1 MYFLIGL
8 FSFFKFN
15 LIYIYAFTAFCKP
28 TLNLSTFTDL
38 MIRLFVSLIAFYHN
52 ALIAFYH
59 NAPNMEYQF
68 THFLPDLLS
77 YILSF
82 VSYFHLHCCL
92 FIYQLARAIPD
103 WQSMAENW
111 ELWMLFSFLPASL
124 FSLFVTFMR
133 SKLLLTF
140 WDGHRGRGKPIVPDN
155 VTRIAKQGKAR
166 YGSDKCQELV

>member
-82 VSYFHLHCCL
+82 VSYFH
-92 FIYQLARAIPD
+92 FV
-103 WQSMAENW
+103 
-111 ELWMLFSFLPASL
+111 SL
-124 FSLFVTFMR
+124 FTNWREQSL
-133 SKLLLTF
+133 
-140 WDGHRGRGKPIVPDN
+140 IDN
-155 VTRIAKQGKAR
+155 LWQKTESSECCFLFCRR
-166 YGSDKCQELV
+166 LYFLCL